1 LKKTKKMKTI
11 IEIQIVE
18 NEKQRREEIRL
29 ISTDILKGTITGGRI
44 RLILTPDLFGKIFSP
59 KRIELLM
66 HLSIKK
72 KENVSELAR
81 ALNRQFEVV
90 YRDLKIFE
98 NFGLIK
104 MVKLENE
111 VLPEL
116 IGEIRLPIIA

>member
-1 LKKTKKMKTI
+1 MKTI